1 MSPRFVPLRAHA
13 AADFLVGATFFGLPL
28 LYDLPPPA
36 TAVSWAVAAVHLAMT
51 LLTDYPAGLL
61 KLIPLEAH
69 LTAELVG
76 GPLLVA
82 APWLAGFSAHRVATA
97 VFVTWGVISFLTYFV
112 TIRSVPRTAD

>member
-28 LYDLPPPA
+28 LDDLPPA
-36 TAVSWAVAAVHLAMT
+36 AASISWTVAAVHLAMT

-69 LTAELVG
+69 LTAT
-76 GPLLVA
+76 A
-82 APWLAGFSAHRVATA
+82 A
-97 VFVTWGVISFLTYFV
+97 
-112 TIRSVPRTAD
+112 

>member
-1 MSPRFVPLRAHA
+1 
-13 AADFLVGATFFGLPL
+13 LPL

-36 TAVSWAVAAVHLAMT
+36 TAVSWGVAAVHLAMT

-82 APWLAGFSAHRVATA
+82 APWLAGFSEHRVATA